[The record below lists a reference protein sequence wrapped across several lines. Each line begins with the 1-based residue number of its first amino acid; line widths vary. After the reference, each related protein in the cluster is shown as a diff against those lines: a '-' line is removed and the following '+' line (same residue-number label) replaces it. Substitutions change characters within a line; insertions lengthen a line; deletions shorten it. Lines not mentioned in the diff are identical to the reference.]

1 MSTLEQDAPAQAQA
15 DETLSVSGEA
25 SAGAT
30 DG

>member
-15 DETLSVSGEA
+15 GETLSVSGEA

-30 DG
+30 GG